1 MKPERRRE
9 GLVVRELP
17 DEVLIYDQERHKA
30 HCLNST
36 AAFVFKQCDGR
47 TTVREIAA
55 RLPGALELPAD
66 EGLVWMALDRL
77 GKAHL
82 LETRVAPTDGARFSR
97 RTLLRRLGVGAA
109 ALLPLVSS
117 IVAPTPA
124 EAAASCTNNCSGKPN
139 GTPCTISGFFDDC
152 AMHSCISGV
161 CT

>member
-1 MKPERRRE
+1 MKPEKRRE

-17 DEVLIYDQERHKA
+17 DEVLIYDLERHEA
-30 HCLNST
+30 HCLNSA

-82 LETRVAPTDGARFSR
+82 LEGRVAPTDGTRFSR
-97 RTLLRRLGVGAA
+97 RMLLRRLGIGAA

-124 EAAASCTNNCSGKPN
+124 EAAASCTNDCTGKTN

-152 AMHSCISGV
+152 GFHSCQTSI
-161 CT
+161 CI

>member
-17 DEVLIYDQERHKA
+17 DEVLVYDRQRHKA

-47 TTVREIAA
+47 TSVREIAG

-77 GKAHL
+77 GKGHL
-82 LETRVAPTDGARFSR
+82 LEERVAPPDAARFSR

-139 GTPCTISGFFDDC
+139 GTPCTLSGFFDDC
-152 AMHSCISGV
+152 QFHSCQTNICV
-161 CT
+161 